1 MTYKHCVCQI
11 CLEYK
16 LCDEHH
22 VWKRAVW
29 GHGKTNSETEF
40 VCLDCHHIIDEII
53 KVKESEILKQ
63 YPEIYAGT
71 FNKLIAVGLSGIRN
85 EAKKYNVPL
94 RRKRKRR
101 R

>member
-53 KVKESEILKQ
+53 KVKENEILKQ
-63 YPEIYAGT
+63 YQRYMLEH
-71 FNKLIAVGLSGIRN
+71 LISWL
-85 EAKKYNVPL
+85 PL
-94 RRKRKRR
+94 DCQE
-101 R
+101 